1 MIQKILLFSQPS
13 SWLFLF
19 SWFQRTEWQW
29 QQDRDLSWRMSQ
41 SFKVN
46 QNYFFKFFEYYHNQ
60 TNKVDPVPEWMRVL
74 NKVHDIS
81 PALQWYHQEYCHPGQ
96 AYVVKWYCSMEGV
109 GGTCGA
115 LGVVLKISLKE
126 HIENE
131 QRDLVPVDAS
141 LFVSCLLHTET
152 TLCWSILVEWKIS
165 TTMHPV
171 VVTLGANVRWH
182 EVIIIKL
189 VVETGDSDKT
199 STLQLLNLSS
209 PTHWI
214 QVFEWASSDNI
225 HWCSISVSA
234 DLPTSELRW
243 YRRWRRRRSTREER
257 CQAWE
262 EYQGATSQE
271 FSCLQRT

>member
-29 QQDRDLSWRMSQ
+29 QQDRDLSWRMNQ
-41 SFKVN
+41 SLKVN
-46 QNYFFKFFEYYHNQ
+46 QNYFFKNLWILPQSDKQSRSSSRMNESPEQSTWHQ
-60 TNKVDPVPEWMRVL
+60 SSPPV
-74 NKVHDIS
+74 IS
-81 PALQWYHQEYCHPGQ
+81 PGILPPRPGLCCQ
-96 AYVVKWYCSMEGV
+96 MILLHGRGWWDLWCTWCSTEN
-109 GGTCGA
+109 
-115 LGVVLKISLKE
+115 ISQRTYW
-126 HIENE
+126 NE

-141 LFVSCLLHTET
+141 LLVSCLLHTET
-152 TLCWSILVEWKIS
+152 ALCWSILVEWKIS
-165 TTMHPV
+165 ATMHPV

-199 STLQLLNLSS
+199 SSLQLLNLSS